1 MSESK
6 ADASTQKLPR
16 SWHPELPIDYVPI
29 FVWPPR
35 PLAVLKYHLGPG
47 FVMSVNLIF
56 VGLAIVAWFL
66 LGASVEP
73 WVEFR
78 GDWIAQVYAIN
89 LGLVVLLTGGSHWY
103 FYTLKGQGETRKIDP
118 TALSE
123 DNPRF
128 FTGNQVWDNIFWT
141 CVSGVTIWT
150 VWQVAFMWG
159 YANNLLPWATWGDHP
174 IWFVLQFPLI
184 IIWFAFHFYVVH
196 RLLHRQP
203 LYDIAHSLHHRNVN
217 ISPWSGLSMHPL
229 EHVLYFS
236 TIVIHLVVPSHPIH
250 VIFHIYFAALAA
262 GTTHTG
268 YAYLRINGKDAL
280 GLGDF
285 YHQLHHRYFECNYG
299 TPTMPWDKWFGTF
312 HDGTPE
318 ATVRMRQRRAKLRNQ
333 LPE

>member
-159 YANNLLPWATWGDHP
+159 YANNLLPWAT
-174 IWFVLQFPLI
+174 
-184 IIWFAFHFYVVH
+184 
-196 RLLHRQP
+196 
-203 LYDIAHSLHHRNVN
+203 
-217 ISPWSGLSMHPL
+217 
-229 EHVLYFS
+229 
-236 TIVIHLVVPSHPIH
+236 
-250 VIFHIYFAALAA
+250 
-262 GTTHTG
+262 
-268 YAYLRINGKDAL
+268 
-280 GLGDF
+280 
-285 YHQLHHRYFECNYG
+285 
-299 TPTMPWDKWFGTF
+299 
-312 HDGTPE
+312 
-318 ATVRMRQRRAKLRNQ
+318 
-333 LPE
+333 